1 MLVYWL
7 LGSLIIIVMMGVL
20 AAADSMALPVS
31 SLLAHLSVAGL
42 SAATILPLLLTI
54 LTIVLLVVS
63 QLLIS
68 FPHSF
73 NVKIPLAQN
82 ASLNSTTTSSYNLSL
97 LSKCIRYFLLAGL
110 SLVLI
115 IGSGLLA
122 LMSHQEAQNSAIK
135 QPLRVQALVSIEGI
149 SDSVYDIT
157 SDSGYRQVATISQI
171 SPLLSELTAQDLDKL
186 TAQYAANYRE
196 SLDNSLSNN
205 RENKDDLSGDSAENF
220 AGFDKTEYRVLL
232 NAYPKKPKPKKP
244 FKKYSTKQ
252 AKNPFK
258 QSHTIDLNHLQPGDK
273 LFMTLT
279 LAPLVGSEQAMNN
292 PTGFDS
298 YRWLRGRHIDGVANI
313 LATSTATIP
322 FDDSLALSTADN
334 SYLQRFR
341 SAIEQGR
348 WQLRQHFY
356 QDWVAQTTAQQ
367 QAKAVTLS
375 LLTGDRSLINRD
387 TKDLYQLA
395 GISHLL
401 AISGTHVLFLAI
413 VLAGLAVLLLN
424 RFYPS
429 LYRHIPRWQV
439 RWWVMISAAFIYALF
454 TGFDVPAARTAW
466 MLLAIG
472 LIRLTLLPI
481 STMRILLALAVL
493 MAWLDPYV
501 LWQAGYWLSFIAVAL
516 LLKYEDSLVQSSQA
530 EFTQL
535 TVFSH
540 NDNTSKQML
549 KRMALGFKKLFKLQ
563 FWLFIALLPITLLLF
578 GKASLLGLIVNLF
591 AIGLFGWVIVPLNL
605 LSGLCYLILP
615 TLADAIWTLVIA
627 IVAYLHEIIT
637 WLTALPIFSG
647 AWLYTPVNTAILLM
661 VSLAMLPWLLPRG
674 LISRWLALPPLTLLV
689 MTVYANQQ
697 SLTMT
702 PTLYILP
709 TGDQYVSAVLLQYPV
724 IDSENVPKDN
734 NKGAS
739 AIRVNK
745 KNVSWLFLADHRLN
759 GVRTMPS
766 TLTAD
771 KLSATLEQQLRS
783 LSIKRLEGIVVQS
796 SSAALTAKLSTSATS
811 STNNSKTLKTATSKT
826 DNYNPSSS
834 ELLPMTV
841 AQLSQ
846 RFPTAQYWQAG
857 RSEHWP
863 ELQRAYQTTSQAK
876 AYATISAQGC
886 EQGKVWQLANGNLT
900 LQAITGWSKIND
912 ASVWDCTLAIDS
924 RLPIQV
930 INYNAAEPLKSLPA
944 DIQTLQSY
952 VEVPPSQAKNPQ
964 SRLILNAD
972 THPRVWQMWSLLCA
986 IESNAK
992 NDTLN
997 NALNNTL
1004 DDAINSTTWLG
1015 HSTSHISADVISEQQ
1030 IHEIITYD
1038 NKPLDAALSFNTD
1051 SKD

>member
-1 MLVYWL
+1 MYWL
-7 LGSLIIIVMMGVL
+7 LGSLIIIVMMDVL
-20 AAADSMALPVS
+20 AVADSMTLPVS
-31 SLLAHLSVAGL
+31 SLLAHLSVAEL

-63 QLLIS
+63 QRLIS

-82 ASLNSTTTSSYNLSL
+82 LPVQNSAKTSSSIFSL
-97 LSKCIRYFLLAGL
+97 LLKYIRYFLLAGL
-110 SLVLI
+110 SLALI

-196 SLDNSLSNN
+196 ALDNSLSNN
-205 RENKDDLSGDSAENF
+205 RENKNDLSGDSAKTF
-220 AGFDKTEYRVLL
+220 VGFEKTEYRVLL

-244 FKKYSTKQ
+244 SKKSTEKKSQ
-252 AKNPFK
+252 
-258 QSHTIDLNHLQPGDK
+258 TIDLNQLQPGDQ
-273 LFMTLT
+273 LLMTLT
-279 LAPLVGSEQAMNN
+279 LTPLANSEQAINN

-313 LATSTATIP
+313 LATSNATIP

-341 SAIEQGR
+341 TAIDQGR

-356 QDWVAQTTAQQ
+356 QDWVTQTSAEQ

-395 GISHLL
+395 SISHLL

-429 LYRHIPRWQV
+429 LYRYIPRWQV
-439 RWWVMISAAFIYALF
+439 RWWVMISAAFMYALF

-516 LLKYEDSLVQSSQA
+516 LLKYEDSSVQSSQA

-540 NDNTSKQML
+540 DDNTSKHML
-549 KRMALGFKKLFKLQ
+549 KRMVLGFKRLFKLQ

-578 GKASLLGLIVNLF
+578 GKASLLGLVVNLF

-605 LSGLCYLILP
+605 LAGLCYLILP
-615 TLADAIWTLVIA
+615 TLADAIWTLVTA
-627 IVAYLHEIIT
+627 IVAYLHELIT

-647 AWLYTPVNTAILLM
+647 AWLYMPVNTAILLM

-674 LISRWLALPPLTLLV
+674 LVSRWLALPPLTLLI

-697 SLTMT
+697 SLITT

-724 IDSENVPKDN
+724 INNENSYKDN
-734 NKGAS
+734 NEGAS
-739 AIRVNK
+739 AIRVNN

-796 SSAALTAKLSTSATS
+796 SSAALTAKLSTSSTG
-811 STNNSKTLKTATSKT
+811 STNNSKILQPNSSKL
-826 DNYNPSSS
+826 NNSNPSNA

-857 RSEHWP
+857 RSERWSK
-863 ELQRAYQTTSQAK
+863 LQRAYQTTSQAK
-876 AYATISAQGC
+876 TYATISAQGC

-924 RLPIQV
+924 SMPIQV
-930 INYNAAEPLKSLPA
+930 INYNSADPLKVLPA
-944 DIQTLQSY
+944 KVQTLISSSQL
-952 VEVPPSQAKNPQ
+952 PTHQAKNTQ

-986 IESNAK
+986 IEPNAK

-1015 HSTSHISADVISEQQ
+1015 HSTSHISEDVISEQQ

-1038 NKPLDAALSFNTD
+1038 NKPLDAALSLNTD

>member
-1 MLVYWL
+1 MYWL
-7 LGSLIIIVMMGVL
+7 IGSLVIVVMMGVL
-20 AAADSMALPVS
+20 AVADSMQLPVS
-31 SLLAHLSVAGL
+31 PLFADL
-42 SAATILPLLLTI
+42 SAVATLPLLLTI
-54 LTIVLLVVS
+54 LTIVLIVVS
-63 QLLIS
+63 QRR
-68 FPHSF
+68 
-73 NVKIPLAQN
+73 IPSADPLNAKKPFSQN
-82 ASLNSTTTSSYNLSL
+82 SSIQKSAKTSSSTLTL
-97 LSKCIRYFLLAGL
+97 LSKCLRYLILAGL
-110 SLVLI
+110 ALALI
-115 IGSGLLA
+115 TGSGLLA
-122 LMSHQEAQNSAIK
+122 LMSHQQAEGSKIK
-135 QPLRVQALVSIEGI
+135 QPLRVQTLVSIEGI
-149 SDSVYDIT
+149 SDSVYDVA
-157 SDSGYRQVATISQI
+157 SDSGYRQVANISQI
-171 SPLLSELTAQDLDKL
+171 SPLLSELTAHDLDEL
-186 TAQYAANYRE
+186 MRNYATNYYKE
-196 SLDNSLSNN
+196 GLSNSLSNSN
-205 RENKDDLSGDSAENF
+205 DDLSQNDVSKDDSESF
-220 AGFDKTEYRVLL
+220 EGVEYRILL
-232 NAYPKKPKPKKP
+232 NAYPKKPYKQSSNELSKKQ
-244 FKKYSTKQ
+244 SKQ
-252 AKNPFK
+252 A
-258 QSHTIDLNHLQPGDK
+258 QIIDLNHLQPGDK

-279 LAPLVGSEQAMNN
+279 LEPLVGSEQAMNN

-313 LATSTATIP
+313 LATSTSTIK
-322 FDDSLALSTADN
+322 FDDSAVLFEPN
-334 SYLQRFR
+334 GSYLQRLR
-341 SAIEQGR
+341 IVIDQGR

-356 QDWVAQTTAQQ
+356 QDWAAQSNAEQ

-429 LYRHIPRWQV
+429 LYRYIPRWQV
-439 RWWVMISAAFIYALF
+439 RWWVMISAAFMYALF

-493 MAWLDPYV
+493 MAWLDSYV

-516 LLKYEDSLVQSSQA
+516 LLKYEDSSVQSSQA

-540 NDNTSKQML
+540 DDNTSKHML
-549 KRMALGFKKLFKLQ
+549 KRMVLGFKRLFKLQ

-578 GKASLLGLIVNLF
+578 GKASLLGLVVNLF

-627 IVAYLHEIIT
+627 IVAYLHELIT
-637 WLTALPIFSG
+637 WLTALPIPSG

-674 LISRWLALPPLTLLV
+674 LVSRWLALPPLTLLI

-697 SLTMT
+697 SLTMI

-724 IDSENVPKDN
+724 INNENSYKDN
-734 NKGAS
+734 NEGAS
-739 AIRVNK
+739 AKMVNN

-796 SSAALTAKLSTSATS
+796 SSAALTAKLSTSATD
-811 STNNSKTLKTATSKT
+811 STSNSKTLKTATSKT

-886 EQGKVWQLANGNLT
+886 EQGKVWQLANGDLA

-912 ASVWDCTLAIDS
+912 ASVWDCTVAIDS
-924 RLPIQV
+924 SMPIQV
-930 INYNAAEPLKSLPA
+930 INYNSADPLKVLPTKV
-944 DIQTLQSY
+944 QTLISSSQL
-952 VEVPPSQAKNPQ
+952 PTHQAKNTQ

-986 IESNAK
+986 IEPNAK

-997 NALNNTL
+997 NALNNALNNELNNTL

>member
-1 MLVYWL
+1 MYWL
-7 LGSLIIIVMMGVL
+7 IGSLIIVVMMGVL
-20 AAADSMALPVS
+20 AVADSMPLPIS
-31 SLLAHLSVAGL
+31 PLLADL
-42 SAATILPLLLTI
+42 SATATLPLLLTI
-54 LTIVLLVVS
+54 LTIVLIVVS
-63 QLLIS
+63 QRRI
-68 FPHSF
+68 PYPRSF
-73 NVKIPLAQN
+73 NEKTSLAQN
-82 ASLNSTTTSSYNLSL
+82 PSVKNSTKTSAYSLSL
-97 LSKCIRYFLLAGL
+97 LSKCVRYLLLAGL
-110 SLVLI
+110 SLTLI
-115 IGSGLLA
+115 SGSGLLA
-122 LMSHQEAQNSAIK
+122 LISHQQVQSSAIK
-135 QPLRVQALVSIEGI
+135 QPLRVQALVSIKGI
-149 SDSVYDIT
+149 SDSVYDVA

-171 SPLLSELTAQDLDKL
+171 SPLLSELTAQDLDNL
-186 TAQYAANYRE
+186 TANYAANYRE
-196 SLDNSLSNN
+196 GLNNSLSRNSEHTAN
-205 RENKDDLSGDSAENF
+205 LNHDNSEDFESFER
-220 AGFDKTEYRVLL
+220 TEYRVLL
-232 NAYPKKPKPKKP
+232 NAYPKKPTPKKP
-244 FKKYSTKQ
+244 SKKYSTKQ
-252 AKNPFK
+252 AENPSK
-258 QSHTIDLNHLQPGDK
+258 QSQTIDLNHLQPGDK
-273 LFMTLT
+273 LLMTLT
-279 LAPLVGSEQAMNN
+279 LAPLANSEQALNN

-298 YRWLRGRHIDGVANI
+298 YRWLRGRHIDGIANI
-313 LATSTATIP
+313 LATSTSTIP
-322 FDDSLALSTADN
+322 FDDSAALSKADD

-341 SAIEQGR
+341 TAIDRGR

-356 QDWVAQTTAQQ
+356 QDWAAQNTAQQ

-424 RFYPS
+424 RFCPS

-501 LWQAGYWLSFIAVAL
+501 LWQVGYWLSFIAVAL

-1038 NKPLDAALSFNTD
+1038 NKPLDAALSFYTD